1 MPDQNPC
8 LLFDIDGTLTDSDR
22 IHILALN
29 EILRPYQLNVDHH
42 TYIHTIAGR
51 MNAEFLSELVPALD
65 ADAIRLMGEQKEA
78 LFRDMAETLEPL
90 EGLLDLLDW
99 AEKSR
104 IPYAAVT
111 NAPRVNADFML
122 AKLGLAKRFETVVIA
137 ETLPHQKPHPLPYL
151 TGLERLGG
159 HATKS
164 VAFEDSRSGIT
175 AAAKAG
181 VAVIGLTTSLDPET
195 LKTHGAHLT
204 APNYTDPTLWHL
216 IRTTTGR

>member
-1 MPDQNPC
+1 M
-8 LLFDIDGTLTDSDR
+8 
-22 IHILALN
+22 
-29 EILRPYQLNVDHH
+29 
-42 TYIHTIAGR
+42 
-51 MNAEFLSELVPALD
+51 
-65 ADAIRLMGEQKEA
+65 
-78 LFRDMAETLEPL
+78 
-90 EGLLDLLDW
+90 
-99 AEKSR
+99 
-104 IPYAAVT
+104 
-111 NAPRVNADFML
+111 
-122 AKLGLAKRFETVVIA
+122 IA

-204 APNYTDPTLWHL
+204 GYLIGSEPSLSAGFGAAAPGAATSYPV
-216 IRTTTGR
+216 GRPL